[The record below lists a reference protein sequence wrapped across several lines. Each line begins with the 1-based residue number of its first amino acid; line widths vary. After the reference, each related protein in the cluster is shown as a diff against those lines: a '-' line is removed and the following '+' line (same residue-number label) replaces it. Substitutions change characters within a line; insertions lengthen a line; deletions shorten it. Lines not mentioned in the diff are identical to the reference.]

1 MGLES
6 CLYLALTIDIREEN
20 QQTLPLLS
28 WSDHLALT
36 APQGSMGEMGG
47 NSALDTDFRLGERR
61 GALCAAVSYA
71 FPD

>member
-47 NSALDTDFRLGERR
+47 NSALDTDLRLGERR